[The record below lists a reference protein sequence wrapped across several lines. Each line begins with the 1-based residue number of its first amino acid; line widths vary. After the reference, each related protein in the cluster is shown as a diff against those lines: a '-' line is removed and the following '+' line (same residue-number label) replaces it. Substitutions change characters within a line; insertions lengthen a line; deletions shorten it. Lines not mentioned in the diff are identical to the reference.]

1 MRKCLLILATLAGGS
16 ASLFAQKPAWQPA
29 PGHLTIPLWPNG
41 APGTPPNPAPEAD
54 ATTAKDNLIAGKPII
69 RLGNVSSP
77 TLTVYTPQHKNT
89 GAAMV
94 VFPGG
99 GYRILAI
106 DLEGTEVCD
115 WLNSAGIAC
124 VLVKYRVPDSGP
136 YPKSSAALQDAQR
149 ALGIVRAHADE
160 WHIDP
165 RRIGVLGFSA
175 GAHLAA
181 ALSTHFEQRLYDP
194 IDRADGLS
202 CRPDFAVIVYP
213 GYLALTEKNFAPNP
227 DIHVAAQTPP
237 SFIVQ
242 AEDDPVHVENAV
254 VYFLALKNA
263 KVPAELHIYAEGGH
277 GYGLRRT
284 ALPVTM
290 WPVSVETYPAH
301 LVQLCCTRRP
311 DEVRLE
317 TMTWPDWYRSSI
329 LAWFQSSR

>member
-1 MRKCLLILATLAGGS
+1 MRRRPVAAIIAVNIPMRKYPLLL
-16 ASLFAQKPAWQPA
+16 ASLLAASAGLYAQQPAWQPA
-29 PGHLTIPLWPNG
+29 PGHLTLPLWPNG
-41 APGTPPNPAPEAD
+41 APGAATNPPPEFN
-54 ATTAKDNLIAGKPII
+54 ATTPKDNVVAGKPVI

-77 TLTVYTPQHKNT
+77 TLTFYAARGNAT
-89 GAAMV
+89 GAAVV

-136 YPKSSAALQDAQR
+136 YPKSPAALQDAQR
-149 ALGIVRAHADE
+149 ALGLVRLHAAE

-165 RRIGVLGFSA
+165 NRIGALGFSA

-181 ALSTHFEQRLYDP
+181 ALSNHFDQRLYAP
-194 IDRADGLS
+194 IDAADALS

-213 GYLALTEKNFAPNP
+213 GYLALANKNFAPNP
-227 DIHVAAQTPP
+227 DIQVTARTPP
-237 SFIVQ
+237 TFLVQ

-263 KVPAELHIYAEGGH
+263 KVPAELHVYAQGGH

-284 ALPVTM
+284 ALPVTT
-290 WPVSVETYPAH
+290 WPQSVETWLHTIHILPGGGSEPPAK
-301 LVQLCCTRRP
+301 
-311 DEVRLE
+311 
-317 TMTWPDWYRSSI
+317 
-329 LAWFQSSR
+329 